1 MTSELETFRRTVEHI
16 ALVQR
21 LLLSAQIE
29 LTRRIVTHDQTKLH
43 SPEWEMYR
51 EVIPKLERLPYG
63 SEEYKALV
71 AEMRNGSLKHHFE
84 HNRHHTE
91 HFENGVNGMNLFDV
105 LEMLIDW
112 IAHTKLR
119 ADGDIAKSI
128 EINSERFGISPQL
141 KQIMSNTV
149 PWIEDEFSELKTQ
162 ADIIRSRG
170 WE

>member
-1 MTSELETFRRTVEHI
+1 MTSELDTFRKTVKHI
-16 ALVQR
+16 TLVQR

-29 LTRRIVTHDQTKLH
+29 LARRIVTHDQTKLY

-51 EVIPKLERLPYG
+51 EAIPKLEKLTYG

-71 AEMRNGSLKHHFE
+71 REMQDGPLKHHFE
-84 HNRHHTE
+84 HNRHHAE
-91 HFENGVNGMNLFDV
+91 HFENGTNGMNLFDV
-105 LEMLIDW
+105 LEMLTDW

-141 KQIMSNTV
+141 KQIMRNTV
-149 PWIEDEFSELKTQ
+149 PWIEDEFRDLKTQ
-162 ADIIRSRG
+162 ADITQSRCP
-170 WE
+170 E